1 MGQHNSENIAFDAT
15 LLETEIE
22 RMTGA
27 IRISATGG
35 PEVLRWETIEV
46 GAPGPGQVRL
56 AHTAIGI
63 NYIDTYHRSGLYPQ
77 PLPFIP
83 GVEGVGVVEATGPGV
98 HGLTPGVRVAYAL
111 LPGSYAEA
119 RLAPADRLIPLPD
132 HIADDV
138 AAGLMLRGMTVE
150 YLLERCY
157 RVEPDE
163 WVLWHAAAGGTGTI
177 AIGWLKA
184 LGATVIGTAGSDEK
198 CATAKAL
205 GADYVINY
213 RTTDWVAQVKEL
225 TGGHGVD
232 VVYDGVGRDTCLPSL
247 DCLKPTGTL
256 VTFGNAS
263 GAVPPIE
270 PLTLMA
276 KGSLHFTRPSLTH
289 YIASRADLE
298 QSAAAVFDMLER
310 GAITPTIGGRYA
322 LADAATAH
330 RDLEARRTR
339 GSIVFTL

>member
-1 MGQHNSENIAFDAT
+1 
-15 LLETEIE
+15 
-22 RMTGA
+22 MTGA
-27 IRISATGG
+27 IRISTTGG
-35 PEVLRWETIEV
+35 PEVLRWETIEL

-63 NYIDTYHRSGLYPQ
+63 NYIDVYHRSGLYPQ

-83 GVEGVGVVEATGPGV
+83 GVEGVGVVETIGPGV
-98 HGLTPGVRVAYAL
+98 HGLEPGVRVAYAL

-132 HIADDV
+132 HVDDDV

-150 YLLERCY
+150 FLVERCY
-157 RVEPDE
+157 HVVPGE
-163 WVLWHAAAGGTGTI
+163 WVLWQAAAGGTGTI
-177 AIGWLKA
+177 AMGWLKA

-198 CATAKAL
+198 CAAAAAL
-205 GADYVINY
+205 GADFVINY
-213 RTTDWVAQVKEL
+213 RTTDWVTRVKDL
-225 TGGHGVD
+225 TGGRGVD
-232 VVYDGVGRDTCLPSL
+232 VVYDGVGRDTCVPSL
-247 DCLKPTGTL
+247 DCLKPTGSL
-256 VTFGNAS
+256 ITFGNAS

-270 PLTLMA
+270 PLTLMK
-276 KGSLHFTRPSLTH
+276 KGSLHVTRPSLAH

-298 QSAAAVFDMLER
+298 QSAASVFDMLAR
-310 GAITPTIGGRYA
+310 RAIRPTIGGRYA

-330 RDLEARRTR
+330 RDLEARRTH

>member
-1 MGQHNSENIAFDAT
+1 
-15 LLETEIE
+15 
-22 RMTGA
+22 MTGA

-35 PEVLRWETIEV
+35 PEVLRWETIEL
-46 GAPGPGQVRL
+46 APPGPGQVRL

-63 NYIDTYHRSGLYPQ
+63 NYIDVYHRIGLYPQ

-98 HGLTPGVRVAYAL
+98 TGLVPGSRVGYAL

-119 RLAPADRLIPLPD
+119 RLAPTDRLIPLPD
-132 HIADDV
+132 SIPDDV

-150 YLLERCY
+150 YLVERCY
-157 RVEPDE
+157 RVIQGT

-177 AIGWLKA
+177 AMGWLKA

-198 CATAKAL
+198 CETAAAL
-205 GADYVINY
+205 GADFVINY
-213 RTTDWVAQVKEL
+213 RTTDWVARVKEL
-225 TGGHGVD
+225 TDNRGVD
-232 VVYDGVGRDTCLPSL
+232 VVYDGVGQDTCLPSL

-263 GAVPPIE
+263 GAAPAIE
-270 PLTLMA
+270 PLTLMK

-289 YIASRADLE
+289 YIATRADLE
-298 QSAAAVFDMLER
+298 RSAASVFAMLAR
-310 GAITPTIGGRYA
+310 GAITPTIGRRYR

-330 RDLEARRTR
+330 RDLEARRTL

>member
-1 MGQHNSENIAFDAT
+1 
-15 LLETEIE
+15 
-22 RMTGA
+22 MTGA
-27 IRISATGG
+27 IRVSATGG
-35 PEVLRWETIEV
+35 PEVLRWETIELA
-46 GAPGPGQVRL
+46 APGPGQVRL

-63 NYIDTYHRSGLYPQ
+63 NYIDIYHRSGLYPQ

-83 GVEGVGVVEATGPGV
+83 GVEGVGVVQAIGPRV
-98 HGLTPGVRVAYAL
+98 SGLEPGARVAYAL

-119 RLAPADRLIPLPD
+119 RVAPADRLIALPA

-150 YLLERCY
+150 CLVERCY
-157 RVEPDE
+157 PVRSGD
-163 WVLWHAAAGGTGTI
+163 WVVWHAAAGGTGTI

-198 CATAKAL
+198 CATATAL
-205 GADYVINY
+205 GADFVINY
-213 RTTDWVAQVKEL
+213 RTTDWVARVKEL
-225 TGGHGVD
+225 TNGRGVD

-270 PLTLMA
+270 PLTLMV
-276 KGSLHFTRPSLTH
+276 KGSLHFTRPSLAH

-298 QSAAAVFDMLER
+298 RSAASVFSMLDR
-310 GAITPTIGGRYA
+310 GAIRPTIGGRYA
-322 LADAATAH
+322 LADAETAH

>member
-1 MGQHNSENIAFDAT
+1 
-15 LLETEIE
+15 
-22 RMTGA
+22 MTGA
-27 IRISATGG
+27 IRISTTGG
-35 PEVLRWETIEV
+35 PEVLRWETIEL

-63 NYIDTYHRSGLYPQ
+63 NYIDVYHRSGLYPQ

-98 HGLTPGVRVAYAL
+98 HGLTPGARVAYAL

-119 RLAPADRLIPLPD
+119 RLAPADRLIALPD
-132 HIADDV
+132 HVDDDV

-150 YLLERCY
+150 YLVERCY
-157 RVEPDE
+157 RVQPGE

-177 AIGWLKA
+177 AMGWLKA

-198 CATAKAL
+198 CAAAAAL
-205 GADYVINY
+205 GADFVINY
-213 RTTDWVAQVKEL
+213 RTTDWVARVKDL
-225 TGGHGVD
+225 TGGRGVD
-232 VVYDGVGRDTCLPSL
+232 VVYDGVGRDTCAPSL
-247 DCLKPTGTL
+247 DCLKRTGSL
-256 VTFGNAS
+256 ITFGNAS

-270 PLTLMA
+270 PLMLMS
-276 KGSLHFTRPSLTH
+276 KGSLHFSRPSLAH

-298 QSAAAVFDMLER
+298 HSAASVFDRLAR
-310 GAITPTIGGRYA
+310 GAIAPTIGGRYA

-339 GSIVFTL
+339 GSIVFTLSSSAS

>member
-1 MGQHNSENIAFDAT
+1 MKT
-15 LLETEIE
+15 LHLTQLSA
-22 RMTGA
+22 RPRLWPMTGA
-27 IRISATGG
+27 IRISTTGG
-35 PEVLRWETIEV
+35 PEVLRWETIEL

-83 GVEGVGVVEATGPGV
+83 GVEGVGVVQETGPGV
-98 HGLTPGVRVAYAL
+98 TGLTPGSRVAYAL
-111 LPGSYAEA
+111 VPGSYAEA

-150 YLLERCY
+150 FLVERCY
-157 RVEPDE
+157 HVVPGE

-177 AIGWLKA
+177 AMGWLKA

-198 CATAKAL
+198 CAAAAAL
-205 GADYVINY
+205 GADFVINY
-213 RTTDWVAQVKEL
+213 RTTDWVARVKDL
-225 TGGHGVD
+225 TGGRGVD
-232 VVYDGVGRDTCLPSL
+232 VVYDGVGRDTCMPSL
-247 DCLKPTGTL
+247 DCLKPTGSL
-256 VTFGNAS
+256 ITFGNAS

-270 PLTLMA
+270 PLTLMK
-276 KGSLHFTRPSLTH
+276 KGSLHFTRPSLAH

-298 QSAAAVFDMLER
+298 RSAASVFDMLAR

-330 RDLEARRTR
+330 RDLEARRTH

>member
-1 MGQHNSENIAFDAT
+1 
-15 LLETEIE
+15 
-22 RMTGA
+22 MTGA
-27 IRISATGG
+27 IRISTTGG
-35 PEVLRWETIEV
+35 PEVLRWETIEL

-63 NYIDTYHRSGLYPQ
+63 NYIDVYHRSGLYPQ

-83 GVEGVGVVEATGPGV
+83 GVEGVGVVETIGPGV
-98 HGLTPGVRVAYAL
+98 HGLEPGVRVAYAL

-132 HIADDV
+132 HVDDDV

-150 YLLERCY
+150 FLVERCY
-157 RVEPDE
+157 HVVPGE
-163 WVLWHAAAGGTGTI
+163 WVLWQAAAGGTGTI
-177 AIGWLKA
+177 AMGWLKA

-198 CATAKAL
+198 CAAAAAL
-205 GADYVINY
+205 GADFVINY
-213 RTTDWVAQVKEL
+213 RTTDWVTRVKDL
-225 TGGHGVD
+225 TGGRGVD
-232 VVYDGVGRDTCLPSL
+232 VVYDGVGRDTCMPSL
-247 DCLKPTGTL
+247 DCLKRTGSL
-256 VTFGNAS
+256 ITFGNAS

-270 PLTLMA
+270 PLTLMS
-276 KGSLHFTRPSLTH
+276 KGSLHVTRPSLAH
-289 YIASRADLE
+289 YIASRTDLE
-298 QSAAAVFDMLER
+298 QSAAAVFDMLAR